1 MKTSL
6 KLKLNRIVGSLALVV
21 LGLARSASAADL
33 TALELVKLG
42 NDHVGKDSRNQ
53 IVQIRSEKS
62 VATLTPVVWYVVYYD
77 EDATFKASEV
87 KFEAG
92 KKVKVSRPARILEPI
107 TGDNKVLDATK
118 IKIDSDKAIT
128 TATAEPLLKNLTLRA
143 TQVWL
148 QRGGDKG
155 PVWKVRIWA
164 AKLSNPM
171 KNVDVGEVYIS
182 AEDGKV
188 TRSDLHINSVD

>member
-6 KLKLNRIVGSLALVV
+6 KLKLNRVVGLFALVV
-21 LGLARSASAADL
+21 LGFARSASAADL

-42 NDHVGKDSRNQ
+42 NDYVGKDSRDQ

-62 VATLTPVVWYVVYYD
+62 VASMTPVIWYVVYYD
-77 EDATFKASEV
+77 GDATFKASEV

-92 KKVKVSRPARILEPI
+92 KKVKVSRPARLLEPI
-107 TGDNKVLDATK
+107 TGDNKVLDASK

-128 TATAEPLLKNLTLRA
+128 TATAEPLLKPLTLRA

-182 AEDGKV
+182 ADDGKV
-188 TRSDLHINSVD
+188 VKSDLHINSVD

>member
-6 KLKLNRIVGSLALVV
+6 KLKLNRVVGLFALVV
-21 LGLARSASAADL
+21 LGFARSASAADL

-42 NDHVGKDSRNQ
+42 NDYVGKDSRDQ

-62 VATLTPVVWYVVYYD
+62 VASMTPVIWYVVYYD

-92 KKVKVSRPARILEPI
+92 KKVKVSRPARLLEPI
-107 TGDNKVLDATK
+107 TGDNKVLDASK
-118 IKIDSDKAIT
+118 IKIDPDKAIT
-128 TATAEPLLKNLTLRA
+128 TATAEPLLKPLTLRA

-182 AEDGKV
+182 ADDGKV
-188 TRSDLHINSVD
+188 VKSDLHINSVD